1 MIVAVPG
8 ATAVTLPSFTV
19 ATFSSDELHSTV
31 FSVAFSGANVATRV
45 TSSPSTSPVSSLS
58 KVTPVTGIFLAST
71 VTAHVAVF
79 PPSAVETVMVVVP
92 GLSAVTFPSDTEATP
107 ASEDDQ
113 LTALFVALLG
123 ETVAVSVSLSPSVKG
138 RVDLLMLT
146 PVTAIVVGGGVTG
159 VSGVSASSGLQE
171 IIIKQNNAA
180 VITAIETQNS
190 FFVFIIY

>member
-1 MIVAVPG
+1 
-8 ATAVTLPSFTV
+8 
-19 ATFSSDELHSTV
+19 
-31 FSVAFSGANVATRV
+31 
-45 TSSPSTSPVSSLS
+45 
-58 KVTPVTGIFLAST
+58 
-71 VTAHVAVF
+71 
-79 PPSAVETVMVVVP
+79 MVVVP

-171 IIIKQNNAA
+171 IIIKENNAA